1 MPVSKINW
9 KSAGNGWAVWR
20 IDEPEEFLATQVPVS
35 DACPEEIQFPRKRL
49 EWLAGR
55 VLLKHL
61 ASESGLNYQGVIKDE
76 FGKPFLKSLDYQISI
91 SNSFPYVAAQI
102 HPKKS
107 VGIDLEQP
115 RPKLFN
121 VMERVLTDAEWE
133 DGANDL
139 RKLCVYWCAKE
150 ALYKIYGKRSLI
162 FNEHI
167 QVKPFVL
174 GENGTL
180 EGSIREE
187 NEEKILFLDYWME
200 ADFILV
206 TTNAEK

>member
-9 KSAGNGWAVWR
+9 KSACNGWAVWH
-20 IDEPEEFLATQVPVS
+20 IDEPEEFLATQLPVS

-55 VLLKHL
+55 ALLKHL
-61 ASESGLNYQGVIKDE
+61 ATESGLNYQGVVKDE
-76 FGKPFLKSLDYQISI
+76 FGKPFLKGLDYQVSI

-102 HPKKS
+102 HPTQS

-115 RPKLFN
+115 RPKLLH
-121 VMERVLTDAEWE
+121 VMRRVLTENEWK
-133 DGANDL
+133 DGANNL
-139 RKLCVYWCAKE
+139 QKLCVYWCAKE

-167 QVKPFVL
+167 LVKPFFL
-174 GENGTL
+174 GQAGTL
-180 EGSIREE
+180 EGIIREE
-187 NEEKILFLDYWME
+187 NSDRILFLDYCIE
-200 ADFILV
+200 DDFILI
-206 TTNAEK
+206 TTNTEK